1 MSLKASRTLSKMDD
15 ISGVF
20 AGDDDDCGCSWLGLV
35 SLMTFWM
42 VCICSE
48 EALFKIWLKSV
59 EFEGIKNPLKDGWHF
74 WSFCWS
80 WWWLWMFLTG
90 AGVLDDVM
98 DGLHMLWVS
107 YVRNLVEIRWVC
119 RHQEPPQR
127 SMTFLEFLL
136 ELMMILMFLTGA
148 GVLDDIMDGLQMLW
162 GSYV

>member
-1 MSLKASRTLSKMDD
+1 MAWRVSSLICTHVNKVQNKLSSALDQPKGSVEARVDEGFGWSAYALRNPCLKFGWNLLSLKASRTLSKMDD

-59 EFEGIKNPLKDGWHF
+59 EFEGIMNPLKDGWHF
-74 WSFCWS
+74 WSFCWR

-90 AGVLDDVM
+90 AGVLDDVL
-98 DGLHMLWVS
+98 DGLHIV
-107 YVRNLVEIRWVC
+107 
-119 RHQEPPQR
+119 
-127 SMTFLEFLL
+127 
-136 ELMMILMFLTGA
+136 
-148 GVLDDIMDGLQMLW
+148 W
-162 GSYV
+162 GSPI

>member
-1 MSLKASRTLSKMDD
+1 MQILPKIWILGGDASPLSPPGLTPMLRIKFKWCPWWRFGWPAYALRKPCLEFGWNMLSLKASRTLSKMDD

-20 AGDDDDCGCSWLGLV
+20 AGVDDDCGCSWLGLV
-35 SLMTFWM
+35 SLMMFWM

-80 WWWLWMFLTG
+80 WWWLWKFLTG
-90 AGVLDDVM
+90 AGVLDFILEH
-98 DGLHMLWVS
+98 LH
-107 YVRNLVEIRWVC
+107 
-119 RHQEPPQR
+119 
-127 SMTFLEFLL
+127 
-136 ELMMILMFLTGA
+136 
-148 GVLDDIMDGLQMLW
+148 MLW